1 MRLTL
6 RTCPK
11 WGGRALVCGAVLANL
26 TIACART
33 PAPTPSAWF
42 VDATAASGLVF
53 THHNGRTGQF
63 YYPEVI
69 APGVALF
76 DSDGD
81 GDLDVYLIQSA
92 DFGTR
97 SGHAAMQ
104 SRFFRNDLQ
113 VMADGTRRLSFTDD
127 TVRSGLGVSG
137 YGMGVATGDIDNDG
151 CVDLLTTSLDGSRLF
166 RNDCHG
172 VFTDISARSGI
183 SAAGWTV
190 SASFVDFDRDGW
202 LDLFVG
208 HYLTWDASLETPCYG
223 RSGRRVYCAPQVYR
237 AQQSHLYRNN
247 HDRTFTDVTVAAG
260 LATQFG
266 PALGVASADY
276 NGDGWTDLYVA
287 NDREENQLWINR
299 HDGTFENLGL
309 ISGTALGPF
318 GQPKSGMGVDAGDV
332 DDDGDEDLVVT
343 NLAGEGHDL
352 YINDGK
358 GAFANTAAVAG
369 IGHRSLPYTGFGAGW
384 LDVDN
389 DGWLD
394 LLTVNGSVQIPDTPS
409 PEGALAPLGQ
419 ARQLFRNLG
428 NGRFEDATRAGGPA
442 LLREDAGRGAAFG
455 DIDNDGDTDVV
466 VANNGGPAQLLLNA
480 VGQRQHWVGLR
491 LQTPSG
497 SDALGARVSVTAS
510 GGRTRW
516 RRARADGSYA
526 SANDPRVLVGLGSS
540 AGPVS
545 VRVIWPDGRTQD
557 AHVEIDRYTT
567 LVAGRTP

>member
-81 GDLDVYLIQSA
+81 GDLDVYLIQSV

-104 SRFFRNDLQ
+104 NRFFRNDLQ

-151 CVDLLTTSLDGSRLF
+151 CVDLLTTSLDGTHLF
-166 RNDCHG
+166 HNDCHG
-172 VFTDISARSGI
+172 VFTDRSARSGVT
-183 SAAGWTV
+183 AAGWSV
-190 SASFVDFDRDGW
+190 SAAFVDFDRDGW

-352 YINDGK
+352 YVNDGK

-567 LVAGRTP
+567 LVEGRTP

>member
-1 MRLTL
+1 MRLTQ

-53 THHNGRTGQF
+53 THRNGRTGQF

-567 LVAGRTP
+567 LVEGRTP

>member
-1 MRLTL
+1 
-6 RTCPK
+6 
-11 WGGRALVCGAVLANL
+11 
-26 TIACART
+26 
-33 PAPTPSAWF
+33 
-42 VDATAASGLVF
+42 
-53 THHNGRTGQF
+53 
-63 YYPEVI
+63 
-69 APGVALF
+69 
-76 DSDGD
+76 
-81 GDLDVYLIQSA
+81 
-92 DFGTR
+92 
-97 SGHAAMQ
+97 
-104 SRFFRNDLQ
+104 
-113 VMADGTRRLSFTDD
+113 
-127 TVRSGLGVSG
+127 
-137 YGMGVATGDIDNDG
+137 
-151 CVDLLTTSLDGSRLF
+151 LF

-183 SAAGWTV
+183 SAEGWTV

-567 LVAGRTP
+567 LVEGRTP